1 MTGGDD
7 SDLDANHEMYF
18 GKRPT
23 RRAAKNISEEQAVE
37 QALNALYSLAAI
49 TSDTD
54 IRRLAQLTMQD
65 LEYFEGQRKNKAR
78 YPAEM
83 TAALRRQAEIKKKA
97 EIEMHTAPD
106 MLPPRQDMRSR
117 VDKDLKAEQEADMN
131 TDDLYKKMAAAR
143 AYADT
148 LK

>member
-1 MTGGDD
+1 
-7 SDLDANHEMYF
+7 
-18 GKRPT
+18 
-23 RRAAKNISEEQAVE
+23 
-37 QALNALYSLAAI
+37 
-49 TSDTD
+49 
-54 IRRLAQLTMQD
+54 
-65 LEYFEGQRKNKAR
+65 
-78 YPAEM
+78 
-83 TAALRRQAEIKKKA
+83 
-97 EIEMHTAPD
+97 MHTAPD